1 MFRRRI
7 FYGWWVLAGI
17 FTHYTALVGVHI
29 YTLSLFYPELMR
41 EFGWSEGEVTQPA
54 AISFY
59 TGAAITSFVS
69 ALFDRF
75 SVRIFMIL
83 GATAYVLALFGFW
96 SLQTLTQMT
105 VIYVIFAISQVC
117 AGQVPTML
125 VVTRWFKRY
134 RGIAIGITL
143 TATSFGA
150 AVLPLVVRQALAEGR
165 WRDAIFLLMIVSG
178 VMMLLPLI
186 FLVRSHPEDKK
197 LLPDGDSAQAEVPG
211 IPDQQMLPAGP
222 SLREALRMP
231 AFYILAFATG
241 SLWFCMNGIVQHQA
255 IFMNMELGVSMNTVP
270 VIVSAIFWFAIAGKL
285 LFGYLSDRLDK
296 ILMMLLVVILLLI
309 GLSIL
314 RMSSADNLL
323 SLYGY
328 AAVYGIGF
336 SGTFAMI
343 QLVIAEFFA
352 GQSYGKILGILTSI
366 DVAAGGA
373 GITAIA
379 KMKEGFNSYLPVIEV
394 LMGLCCLVAVMVLYL
409 YKIRRKILPKTP
421 PTLSSADGTSV

>member
-1 MFRRRI
+1 MFSNRI
-7 FYGWWVLAGI
+7 FYGWWVLLGI
-17 FTHYTALVGVHI
+17 FTHYTVLVGVHI
-29 YTLSLFYPELMR
+29 YTLSLFYPELMK
-41 EFGWSEGEVTQPA
+41 EFGWSEAEVTHPA

-59 TGAAITSFVS
+59 IGAAITSFVS

-75 SVRIFMIL
+75 SVRVFMIL
-83 GATAYVLALFGFW
+83 GATTYVLALYSFW
-96 SLQTLTQMT
+96 SLETLNQMII
-105 VIYVIFAISQVC
+105 IYVIFAISQVC

-150 AVLPLVVRQALAEGR
+150 AILPLVVGPALAAGR
-165 WRDAIFLLMIVSG
+165 WRDGMFILMIVAG
-178 VMMLLPLI
+178 AMMLLPLI
-186 FLVRSHPEDKK
+186 VLVRSRPEDKG
-197 LLPDGDSAQAEVPG
+197 LRPDGDSEQEEASDM
-211 IPDQQMLPAGP
+211 PDRPAFPAGP
-222 SLREALRMP
+222 SLKEALRTP
-231 AFYILAFATG
+231 VFYVLAFATG

-255 IFMNMELGVSMNTVP
+255 IFMNMELGVSMGTVP
-270 VIVSAIFWFAIAGKL
+270 IIVSSIFWFAIAGKL
-285 LFGYLSDRLDK
+285 LFGYLSDRFNK
-296 ILMMLLVVILLLI
+296 ILMMVIVVVILVI

-314 RMSSADNLL
+314 RMSSADNLW

-352 GQSYGKILGILTSI
+352 GQSYGKILGVLTSI
-366 DVAAGGA
+366 DVAAGGF

-379 KMKEGFNSYLPVIEV
+379 MMKDAFDSYLPVIEI
-394 LMGLCCLVAVMVLYL
+394 LIGLCCLVAIMVLYL
-409 YKIRRKILPKTP
+409 YKMRRKVL
-421 PTLSSADGTSV
+421 LGSN

>member
-1 MFRRRI
+1 MLRNRI
-7 FYGWWVLAGI
+7 FFGWWVLAGI

-41 EFGWSEGEVTQPA
+41 EFGWSEAEVTHPA

-75 SVRIFMIL
+75 SVRVFMIL
-83 GATAYVLALFGFW
+83 GATTYVLALFSFW
-96 SLQTLTQMT
+96 SLKTLGQMII
-105 VIYVIFAISQVC
+105 IYVIFAVSQVC

-134 RGIAIGITL
+134 RGIAIGIAL

-150 AVLPLVVRQALAEGR
+150 AIFPLVVRPALAMDR
-165 WRDAIFLLMIVSG
+165 WRDAMFMLMIVAG
-178 VMMLLPLI
+178 AMMLLPLI
-186 FLVRSHPEDKK
+186 FLVRSRPEDKG
-197 LLPDGDSAQAEVPG
+197 LLPDGAMAQAETSAS
-211 IPDQQMLPAGP
+211 PDQQTLPDGP
-222 SLREALRMP
+222 NLKEALRMP

-241 SLWFCMNGIVQHQA
+241 ALWFCMNGIVQHQA
-255 IFMNMELGVSMNTVP
+255 IFMNMELGISMDTVP

-285 LFGYLSDRLDK
+285 LFGCLSDRFDK
-296 ILMMLLVVILLLI
+296 ILMMLIVVVLLII
-309 GLSIL
+309 GLSLL
-314 RMSSADNLL
+314 RISSADNLL

-352 GQSYGKILGILTSI
+352 GQSYGKILGLLTSI
-366 DVAAGGA
+366 DVAAGGV

-379 KMKEGFNSYLPVIEV
+379 KMKDAFNSYLPVIEI
-394 LMGLCCLVAVMVLYL
+394 LMGLCGLVAVAVVFLYRM
-409 YKIRRKILPKTP
+409 RRKTLLEDQPE
-421 PTLSSADGTSV
+421 LSSAD

>member
-1 MFRRRI
+1 MAKNRI

-17 FTHYTALVGVHI
+17 FAHYTALVGVHI

-41 EFGWSEGEVTQPA
+41 EFGWSESEVTHPA

-59 TGAAITSFVS
+59 TGAVITSFVS

-75 SVRIFMIL
+75 SVRVFMIL
-83 GATAYVLALFGFW
+83 GATTYVLALFSFW
-96 SLQTLTQMT
+96 SLETLNQMII
-105 VIYVIFAISQVC
+105 IYVIFAVSQVC

-150 AVLPLVVRQALAEGR
+150 AIFPLVVRPALAMGR
-165 WRDAIFLLMIVSG
+165 WRDAMFILMIIAG
-178 VMMLLPLI
+178 AMMLLPLI
-186 FLVRSHPEDKK
+186 FLVRSRPEDKQ
-197 LLPDGDSAQAEVPG
+197 LLPDGDSAQTKVSG
-211 IPDQQMLPAGP
+211 MPDQQTLRTGP
-222 SLREALRMP
+222 CLGEALRMP
-231 AFYILAFATG
+231 AFYVLAFATG
-241 SLWFCMNGIVQHQA
+241 ALWFCMNGIVQHQA
-255 IFMNMELGVSMNTVP
+255 IFMNMELGISMDTVP
-270 VIVSAIFWFAIAGKL
+270 VIVSAIFWFAIPGKL
-285 LFGYLSDRLDK
+285 LFGYLSDRFDK
-296 ILMMLLVVILLLI
+296 ILMMLIVVVLLII

-328 AAVYGIGF
+328 AAIYGIGF

-352 GQSYGKILGILTSI
+352 GQSYGKILGVLTSI

-379 KMKEGFNSYLPVIEV
+379 KIKDAFDSYLPVIEI
-394 LMGLCCLVAVMVLYL
+394 LIGLCCLVAVMVLYL
-409 YKIRRKILPKTP
+409 YRMRRKMLPKTQP
-421 PTLSSADGTSV
+421 EPSSIN